1 MIDVEKIITKK
12 LHELYQEK
20 DVYIELLESDTKR
33 YSEEYLVDQI
43 RILRGKIDVIHELL
57 EEIGNEKESK

>member
-20 DVYIELLESDTKR
+20 DVHIELLESDTKR

-43 RILRGKIDVIHELL
+43 RILRGKIDVIHEIL